1 MVEGPVNT
9 VVRPVNTVV
18 KVAFVGLGVMGGPMA
33 RHLAA
38 KGHDVTVYNR
48 TDEKSRLW
56 VAAHGGAQA
65 ATPRAAA
72 ANADI
77 IFVCVGN
84 DDDVRSVIYG
94 PDGVL
99 AGAQPGSIVVDH
111 TTASATLA
119 RELASAC
126 AGQGVGF
133 IDAPVSGGQAG
144 AENGQLSVMCGA
156 DDEQVFNRA
165 YPVIMSYAKVCKRLG
180 DAGSGQ
186 LAKMV
191 NQICIAGVVQ
201 GLSEGLNLAL
211 AAGLDPDALVEVISQ
226 GAAGSWQ
233 MSNRAKTMVRNEFNF
248 GFAVEWMRKDLAICL
263 DEAER
268 LGVELPITTIVNEFY
283 GEIVQS
289 GGRRFD
295 TSSLITRLRAP
306 VDPPRES

>member
-1 MVEGPVNT
+1 M
-9 VVRPVNTVV
+9 
-18 KVAFVGLGVMGGPMA
+18 KVAFAGLGVMGGPMA

-38 KGHDVTVYNR
+38 KGHEVTVYNR
-48 TDEKSRLW
+48 TDEKSRAW
-56 VAAHGGAQA
+56 VAAHGGKQA

-72 ANADI
+72 ANVDI
-77 IFVCVGN
+77 VFVCVGN
-84 DDDVRSVIYG
+84 DDDVRSIIYG

-99 AGAQPGSIVVDH
+99 AGARSGSIVVDH

-126 AGQGVGF
+126 TKQDVGF

-156 DDEQVFNRA
+156 NDEQVFDRA

-263 DEAER
+263 DEAKR

-283 GEIVQS
+283 GEIMQS

-295 TSSLITRLRAP
+295 TSSLITRLRAQ

>member
-1 MVEGPVNT
+1 M
-9 VVRPVNTVV
+9 

-48 TDEKSRLW
+48 TDEKSRAW
-56 VAAHGGAQA
+56 VAAYGGAQA
-65 ATPRAAA
+65 ATPRTAA

-77 IFVCVGN
+77 VFVCVGN
-84 DDDVRSVIYG
+84 DEDVRSVVYG

-99 AGAQPGSIVVDH
+99 AGARSGSIVVDH

-119 RELASAC
+119 RELAASC
-126 AGQGVGF
+126 AEQGVGF

-156 DDEQVFNRA
+156 DDEQVFDRA
-165 YPVIMSYAKVCKRLG
+165 YPVIMSYAKICKRLG

-263 DEAER
+263 DEAKR

-283 GEIVQS
+283 GEIMQS

-295 TSSLITRLRAP
+295 TSSLITRLRAS

>member
-1 MVEGPVNT
+1 
-9 VVRPVNTVV
+9 
-18 KVAFVGLGVMGGPMA
+18 MGGPMA

-48 TDEKSRLW
+48 TAAKSAAW
-56 VAAHGGAQA
+56 VAAHGGASA
-65 ATPRAAA
+65 ATPREASVG
-72 ANADI
+72 ADMVV
-77 IFVCVGN
+77 VCVGN

-94 PDGVL
+94 ADGVL
-99 AGAQPGSIVVDH
+99 VGITQGDAASKAERAPIIVDH

-119 RELASAC
+119 RELAAKC
-126 AGQGVGF
+126 AEDGVGF

-156 DDEQVFNRA
+156 DDESVFERA
-165 YPVIMSYAKVCKRLG
+165 YPVLMSYAKVCKRLG
-180 DAGSGQ
+180 NAGSGQ

-191 NQICIAGVVQ
+191 NQICIAGIAQ

-233 MSNRAKTMVRNEFNF
+233 MNNRAKTMVRNEFNF

-263 DEAER
+263 EEARR
-268 LGVELPITTIVNEFY
+268 LGVDLPITKIVNDFY
-283 GEIVQS
+283 GEVVEM
-289 GGRRFD
+289 GGRRWD
-295 TSSLITRLRAP
+295 TSSLIARLRAP
-306 VDPPRES
+306 GDRPRG

>member
-1 MVEGPVNT
+1 M
-9 VVRPVNTVV
+9 

-48 TDEKSRLW
+48 TAAKAAAW
-56 VAAHGGAQA
+56 VAAHGGASA
-65 ATPRAAA
+65 ATPREASIG
-72 ANADI
+72 ADMVM
-77 IFVCVGN
+77 VCVGN

-94 PDGVL
+94 VDGVL
-99 AGAQPGSIVVDH
+99 AGITQGGAARKAKRAPIIVDH

-119 RELASAC
+119 RELAAKC
-126 AGQGVGF
+126 AEQGVGF

-156 DDEQVFNRA
+156 DDEAVFDRA
-165 YPVIMSYAKVCKRLG
+165 YPVLMSYAKVCKRLG
-180 DAGSGQ
+180 NAGSGQ

-191 NQICIAGVVQ
+191 NQICIAGIAQ

-233 MSNRAKTMVRNEFNF
+233 MNNRARTMVRNEFNF

-263 DEAER
+263 EEARR
-268 LGVELPITTIVNEFY
+268 LGVDLPITKIVNDFY
-283 GEIVQS
+283 GEVVEM
-289 GGRRFD
+289 GGRRWD
-295 TSSLITRLRAP
+295 TSSLIARLRAP
-306 VDPPRES
+306 GDRPRG

>member
-1 MVEGPVNT
+1 M
-9 VVRPVNTVV
+9 

-33 RHLAA
+33 RHLSS
-38 KGHDVTVYNR
+38 KGHSVTVFNR
-48 TDEKSRLW
+48 TSAKATAW
-56 VAAHGGAQA
+56 VTQHGGAAA
-65 ATPRAAA
+65 ATPREAAM
-72 ANADI
+72 NADI
-77 IFVCVGN
+77 VFLCVGN
-84 DDDVRSVIYG
+84 DDDVRSVVYG
-94 PDGVL
+94 DNGAL
-99 AGAQPGSIVVDH
+99 AGATRGSIIVDH

-119 RELASAC
+119 RELADAC
-126 AGQGVGF
+126 LERGVGF

-156 DDEQVFNRA
+156 DDQEVFDRA
-165 YPVIMSYAKVCKRLG
+165 YPVIMSYAKICKRLG

-201 GLSEGLNLAL
+201 GLSEGLTLAM

-263 DEAER
+263 EEAKR
-268 LGVELPITTIVNEFY
+268 LGVDLPITTLVNDFY
-283 GEIVQS
+283 GEIMDI

-295 TSSLITRLRAP
+295 TSSLIVRLRAP
-306 VDPPRES
+306 SDPPRE